1 MKTNRYE
8 ITILDSSNN
17 SRFIVSMFATCMTQ
31 AAMKAKS
38 EIVRKGIT
46 KRNNI
51 CIRNIRMCG

>member
-8 ITILDSSNN
+8 ITIFDSSNN

-31 AAMKAKS
+31 AAINAK
-38 EIVRKGIT
+38 EELVRKGIT

>member
-8 ITILDSSNN
+8 ITIFDSSNN

-31 AAMKAKS
+31 AAINAK
-38 EIVRKGIT
+38 EELVRKGIT

-51 CIRNIRMCG
+51 CIRNIRM